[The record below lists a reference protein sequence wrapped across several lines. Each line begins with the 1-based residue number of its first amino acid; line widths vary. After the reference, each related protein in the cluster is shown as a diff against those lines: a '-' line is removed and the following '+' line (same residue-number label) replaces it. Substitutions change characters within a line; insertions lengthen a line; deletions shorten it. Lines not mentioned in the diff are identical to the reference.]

1 MKKKKNT
8 TILTS
13 NFIKESEMTTPEG
26 KLVSQGDII
35 RIHGEHGKKF
45 KFDKFVTRADNGLT
59 WIDCYEMQGGVIG
72 MMRSFR
78 VERVRVIPKRKKRL
92 KKSI

>member
-8 TILTS
+8 KSLTS
-13 NFIKESEMTTPEG
+13 NFIKEPEYTNSEG
-26 KLVSQGDII
+26 KLVSKGDLI

-45 KFDKFVTRADNGLT
+45 KFDNFVTRADNGLT
-59 WIDCYEMQGGVIG
+59 WIDCYEMQGGVVG

-78 VERVRVIPKRKKRL
+78 VERVRVIPKRKKRI
-92 KKSI
+92 KKFN